1 MKDCKSCEYE
11 TLCVIPESLRSNI
24 NDCKV
29 YEPKKKKTN
38 ADKIRAMSDEELA
51 EFLSDEKIKDES
63 RLCSDFGYGCHYYC
77 KKNHACHDNTEQLF
91 IEWLQSEAE

>member
-51 EFLSDEKIKDES
+51 ELFSEKCQI
-63 RLCSDFGYGCHYYC
+63 G
-77 KKNHACHDNTEQLF
+77 
-91 IEWLQSEAE
+91 IEFAKCWLQSEAE